1 MKNYLIDYSFFGK
14 IAEVIAKHGWKL
26 LIVYFI
32 YKVFSSTD
40 MITILI

>member
-1 MKNYLIDYSFFGK
+1 MRNYLIDFSFLGK
-14 IAEVIAKHGWKL
+14 LADIMAKHGWKL

-32 YKVFSSTD
+32 YKVFSSAD